1 MKKVAVVGYPNVGKS
16 SLVNRLTG
24 TREAVVHERPGV
36 TRDRK
41 ELACEWNGRT
51 FKLIDTGGVDFKDAD
66 PLAGSIREQARAGL
80 ADAQLAVLVVDARAG
95 VRPGDE
101 ELADLLRGSPLP
113 CIVAANKCDSVAEL
127 PLTAEFHRL
136 GLGDPLA
143 VSAAQGL
150 GSGDLLDR
158 IVELLDLQEPTQEE
172 PAADAVRLAVIGR
185 PNVGKSSLVNRFL
198 GEERVIVS
206 DLAGTTRDAIDTPLL
221 VGDRPVVLI
230 DTAGMRR
237 QAKVAD
243 SVEYYTALRA
253 RRAAERADVALVVC
267 DACDGV
273 TAQDLRI
280 AELAMKAG
288 CATAIV
294 LNKWDLQGEPGAGAH
309 PSAAGG
315 PEGGVAGA
323 RLPARLPAPP
333 SGVCPLGCAP
343 AGGVPVRVDLE
354 HERARVA
361 EKLRLRPRVLT
372 VSAKTGRHTAR
383 LLTEAIALGD
393 RVSARIPTPELNRFL
408 AETTQAR
415 QPPAGTRRGAAGH
428 RLKLIYMTQI
438 GERPPR
444 FAVQVN
450 SRARVTRDYAYFLEN
465 RLRARYGLD
474 GVPLI
479 IDFVERGQRAQRRR
493 ARAA

>member
-1 MKKVAVVGYPNVGKS
+1 MKVAVVGYPNVGKS
-16 SLVNRLTG
+16 SLINRLTG
-24 TREAVVHERPGV
+24 TREAVVHERSGI

-41 ELACEWNGRT
+41 ELDCEWNGRH
-51 FKLIDTGGVDFKDAD
+51 FKLIDTGGVDFADVD

-80 ADAQLAVLVVDARAG
+80 ADAQVAVLVVDARAG
-95 VRPGDE
+95 VRPGDQE
-101 ELADLLRGSPLP
+101 MADLLRRSPLP
-113 CIVAANKCDSVAEL
+113 TIVAANKCDGVADL
-127 PLTAEFHRL
+127 PLAAEFHRL
-136 GLGDPLA
+136 GLGEPLA

-158 IVELLDLQEPTQEE
+158 IVALLGGRDPIDEE
-172 PAADAVRLAVIGR
+172 PEQGTVRLAVIGR

-206 DLAGTTRDAIDTPLL
+206 EIAGTTRDAVDMPLM
-221 VGDRPVVLI
+221 VGDRRLI
-230 DTAGMRR
+230 LVDTAGMRR
-237 QAKVAD
+237 QSKVAD
-243 SVEYYTALRA
+243 SVEYYTALRSQ
-253 RRAAERADVALVVC
+253 RAAERADVALVVC
-267 DACDGV
+267 DAADGV

-294 LNKWDLQGEPGAGAH
+294 LNKWDSVGDSG
-309 PSAAGG
+309 
-315 PEGGVAGA
+315 
-323 RLPARLPAPP
+323 PP
-333 SGVCPLGCAP
+333 SEK
-343 AGGVPVRVDLE
+343 DLD

-372 VSAKTGRHTAR
+372 ASAKTGRHVSR
-383 LLTEAIALGD
+383 LLSEAIALGD
-393 RVSARIPTPELNRFL
+393 RMAARIPTPELNRFL
-408 AETTQAR
+408 SETVQAR
-415 QPPAGTRRGAAGH
+415 QPPVGTRRGASGH
-428 RLKLIYMTQI
+428 RLKLIYMAQI

-444 FAVQVN
+444 FAIQVN

-465 RLRARYGLD
+465 RLRARYGMD

-479 IDFVERGQRAQRRR
+479 IDFVERGQRRG

>member
-1 MKKVAVVGYPNVGKS
+1 MKVAVVGYPNVGKS
-16 SLVNRLTG
+16 SLINRLAG

-41 ELACEWNGRT
+41 ELECEWNGRE
-51 FKLIDTGGVDFKDAD
+51 FKLIDTGGIDFEDED
-66 PLAGSIREQARAGL
+66 PLAGSIRDQARAGL
-80 ADAQLAVLVVDARAG
+80 ADAQVALLVVDARAG

-101 ELADLLRGSPLP
+101 ELADLLRRAPQP
-113 CIVAANKCDSVAEL
+113 CVVAANKCDTLAEM
-127 PLTAEFHRL
+127 PLAAEFHRL
-136 GLGDPLA
+136 GLGEPIA

-158 IVELLDLQEPTQEE
+158 VVALLDGVGEATGEE
-172 PAADAVRLAVIGR
+172 SREDAIRLAVIGR

-206 DLAGTTRDAIDTPLL
+206 PLAGTTRDAIDTQLL
-221 VGDRPVVLI
+221 VGDRRLI
-230 DTAGMRR
+230 LVDTAGIRR
-237 QAKVAD
+237 QAKVSD
-243 SVEYYTALRA
+243 SVEYYTALRS

-267 DACDGV
+267 DATDGV

-294 LNKWDLQGEPGAGAH
+294 LNKWDTQADVGVQQAGEQ
-309 PSAAGG
+309 
-315 PEGGVAGA
+315 
-323 RLPARLPAPP
+323 PARL
-333 SGVCPLGCAP
+333 
-343 AGGVPVRVDLE
+343 DLE

-372 VSAKTGRHTAR
+372 VSAKTGRHVAR
-383 LLTEAIALGD
+383 LLGEAIALGD
-393 RVSARIPTPELNRFL
+393 RVCARIPTAELNRFL
-408 AETTQAR
+408 SDVTQVR
-415 QPPAGTRRGAAGH
+415 QPPVGKGGGGGAH
-428 RLKLIYMTQI
+428 RLKLLYMAQI

-444 FAVQVN
+444 FAIQVN
-450 SRARVTRDYAYFLEN
+450 SRARLTRDYAYFIEN
-465 RLRARYGLD
+465 RLRARYGMD

-479 IDFVERGQRAQRRR
+479 IDFVERGQRRG

>member
-1 MKKVAVVGYPNVGKS
+1 MQKVAIIGYPNVGKS
-16 SLVNRLTG
+16 SLVNRLSG
-24 TREAVVHERPGV
+24 TRTAVVHERPGV
-36 TRDRK
+36 TRDRN
-41 ELACEWNGRT
+41 EVECEWNGRT
-51 FKLIDTGGVDFKDAD
+51 FTLIDTGGVDFRDED

-80 ADAQLAVLVVDARAG
+80 AEAQVAVLVVDARAG

-101 ELADLLRGSPLP
+101 ELADLLRRSSVPS
-113 CIVAANKCDSVAEL
+113 VVVANKCDTVADLPLAAEL
-127 PLTAEFHRL
+127 HRL
-136 GLGDPLA
+136 GLGEPLA

-158 IVELLDLQEPTQEE
+158 IVQLLGPAEAAQTEPE
-172 PAADAVRLAVIGR
+172 ALRLALIGR

-206 DLAGTTRDAIDTPLL
+206 ELAGTTRDAIDTPLI
-221 VGDRPVVLI
+221 VEGRGVTLI

-237 QAKVAD
+237 QSKVAD
-243 SVEYYTALRA
+243 SVEYYTALRS

-267 DACDGV
+267 DATEGV

-294 LNKWDLQGEPGAGAH
+294 LNKWDILKSEGPGSPASG
-309 PSAAGG
+309 
-315 PEGGVAGA
+315 
-323 RLPARLPAPP
+323 RLRH
-333 SGVCPLGCAP
+333 PLGAESHP
-343 AGGVPVRVDLE
+343 EVQDDKAREAALE

-372 VSAKTGRHTAR
+372 ASAQTGRHTAR
-383 LLTEAIALGD
+383 LLTEALALGD
-393 RVSARIPTPELNRFL
+393 RMAGRIPTPELNRFL
-408 AETTQAR
+408 AEAVQAR
-415 QPPAGTRRGAAGH
+415 QPPIGTRRGSSQH
-428 RLKLIYMTQI
+428 RLKLIYMTQT

-444 FAVQVN
+444 FAIQVN
-450 SRARVTRDYAYFLEN
+450 SRERVTRDYAYFLEN
-465 RLRARYGLD
+465 RLRARYGMD

-479 IDFVERGQRAQRRR
+479 IDFVERGQRAHRDGRRR
-493 ARAA
+493 GARSAA